1 MMSGRITDGCI
12 IVTGCDESAGSVP
25 VEEVASWADTGE
37 IARQNS
43 AIPGKIRMFFIM
55 NIL

>member
-1 MMSGRITDGCI
+1 
-12 IVTGCDESAGSVP
+12 

-55 NIL
+55 NILKRHDLKI